1 MAMLDER
8 LSETDV
14 RLLTLVG
21 PGGIGK
27 TRLAMELGAIHG
39 PRFADGAYLVPLVA
53 TTSWDGCVAAIAQA
67 VGLVASEQSGSV
79 EEQLQRYLKGKTM
92 LLILDNVEQL
102 KSDAAH
108 FVDLLGSAPGL
119 SIIATSRVRL
129 GMSKRDRFHGR
140 CARSAGWRH
149 TPPGTTCRGGVGQ
162 ALRPERPTGGTRL
175 PADGSEQPGGHTDLP
190 AG

>member
-1 MAMLDER
+1 MALLDER
-8 LSETDV
+8 LDNPDV

-27 TRLAMELGAIHG
+27 TRLAMELIATQGL
-39 PRFADGAYLVPLVA
+39 RFPDGAYLVPLVA

-102 KSDAAH
+102 KPDAAH
-108 FVDLLGSAPGL
+108 S
-119 SIIATSRVRL
+119 SS
-129 GMSKRDRFHGR
+129 
-140 CARSAGWRH
+140 C
-149 TPPGTTCRGGVGQ
+149 
-162 ALRPERPTGGTRL
+162 
-175 PADGSEQPGGHTDLP
+175 
-190 AG
+190 

>member
-1 MAMLDER
+1 MAKLDER
-8 LSETDV
+8 LRDADV

-102 KSDAAH
+102 RSDAAH
-108 FVDLLGSAPGL
+108 FVDLLASAPGL

-129 GMSKRDRFHGR
+129 GVLSETTFMVDALAG
-140 CARSAGWRH
+140 AGWRH
-149 TPPGTTCRGGVGQ
+149 TPSGAAYRGGVGE
-162 ALRPERPTGGTRL
+162 ALHPERPTGGARI
-175 PADGSEQPGGHTDLP
+175 PAHRSEQPRGGTDLP